1 MNYSNV
7 PSICPYC
14 GCGCSFFLQVLDGEL
29 VGILPNKS
37 QEISKGQL
45 CIKGWHANDFITH
58 KERLAKPLVRK
69 NGELVESTWDEALSI
84 IASKLKEHAPDSVA
98 TLSSAKVSNEE
109 NYLMQK
115 FTRLVLRTNNVDH
128 CARLCHASTV
138 VGLNKSFGS
147 GAMTNSIPELENC
160 KCMFVIGSNTTEQH
174 PMIAHYMMMAKEKGA
189 KLILADPRSIPWSH
203 FSDIHMRQ
211 RPGTDVALLNGM
223 MNVIISEGIEDKKFI
238 EERTEDYDA
247 LKEMVGK
254 YPPDQVEKI
263 TGIPK
268 EQIIEA
274 ARMYAK
280 SEVAAIFYSMGITQH
295 TTGVDNVVSCA
306 NLAMI
311 TGNIGK
317 VGAGMNALRG
327 QNNVQGSCDCGA
339 LPNVYS
345 GYQAVTDEANRKKF
359 EDAWHTT
366 GLPANPGLTVTEILG
381 SAAKG
386 GIKALYIM
394 GENPMVSDP
403 DIKHVK
409 ESLEKLDFLAVQDI
423 FLTETARLAHVVLPA
438 VTFAEKDGT
447 YTTTDRRVQLAS
459 KAIEPIGES
468 KPDWE
473 IISLLAKKMGSNEF
487 NYGSPADI
495 MDEMAR
501 ITPIYGGISYD
512 RLKVNG
518 LQWPCPTKEHPGT
531 PILHKEKFSRGKGKF
546 WAIEFKEPA
555 ELPDAE
561 YPFILTTGRTI
572 FHYHTGTMSRRVD
585 ILNKE
590 VPTGYLEINPA
601 DAARL
606 GISEGSKVVVSTRRG
621 EIEIDAKVT
630 ERVKE
635 GVVFVP
641 FHFAECAANMLTNTA
656 IDPQAKIPEFKA
668 CACKV
673 VKANSGSCCQ

>member
-317 VGAGMNALRG
+317 VGAGVNALRG

-447 YTTTDRRVQLAS
+447 YTTTDRRVQLAR

>member
-1 MNYSNV
+1 
-7 PSICPYC
+7 
-14 GCGCSFFLQVLDGEL
+14 
-29 VGILPNKS
+29 
-37 QEISKGQL
+37 
-45 CIKGWHANDFITH
+45 
-58 KERLAKPLVRK
+58 
-69 NGELVESTWDEALSI
+69 
-84 IASKLKEHAPDSVA
+84 
-98 TLSSAKVSNEE
+98 
-109 NYLMQK
+109 
-115 FTRLVLRTNNVDH
+115 
-128 CARLCHASTV
+128 
-138 VGLNKSFGS
+138 
-147 GAMTNSIPELENC
+147 
-160 KCMFVIGSNTTEQH
+160 
-174 PMIAHYMMMAKEKGA
+174 
-189 KLILADPRSIPWSH
+189 
-203 FSDIHMRQ
+203 
-211 RPGTDVALLNGM
+211 
-223 MNVIISEGIEDKKFI
+223 
-238 EERTEDYDA
+238 
-247 LKEMVGK
+247 
-254 YPPDQVEKI
+254 
-263 TGIPK
+263 
-268 EQIIEA
+268 
-274 ARMYAK
+274 
-280 SEVAAIFYSMGITQH
+280 
-295 TTGVDNVVSCA
+295 
-306 NLAMI
+306 
-311 TGNIGK
+311 
-317 VGAGMNALRG
+317 MNALRG

-447 YTTTDRRVQLAS
+447 YTTTDRRVQLAR

-572 FHYHTGTMSRRVD
+572 FHYHTGTMSSRVD